1 MRYGRRKQKKTDL
14 HSLGH
19 GHSDQL
25 GLHVPTSRTLSLLSV
40 VASHEL
46 LEGLRERKTSHER
59 KGRGGVSDAIKVQHC
74 KVGLTDMAA
83 AVPMLSLLI

>member
-25 GLHVPTSRTLSLLSV
+25 GLHVSTSRTLSLLSV

-46 LEGLRERKTSHER
+46 LEGLHERTTSYRR
-59 KGRGGVSDAIKVQHC
+59 KGRGRVSDAIIVDYQE
-74 KVGLTDMAA
+74 V
-83 AVPMLSLLI
+83 